1 MQYNN
6 LVIINNEKISKE
18 QENYYCDNVDVKSIP
33 EGLSQYNHI
42 HYISRKLKKK
52 GNYRVYLKNV
62 KIASNLIIFIFHI
75 FKTFKIPDTK
85 YLLMSVN
92 PYTFCSF
99 LFLYIFRKKIFV
111 YLRSSGHE
119 EYKYILGSW
128 AVWIYDFMYRAV
140 TSKSKVII
148 VNDKLHD
155 KKKSYFAYPSK
166 LDNLWLKN
174 HTKPSLEKVKFLYVG
189 RINPE
194 KGILEFIK
202 MFDDL
207 KLNATLS
214 IVSKEKNLNISNENV
229 KLLGHGFD
237 TQSLINIYDNNNI
250 TILPSYTEG
259 HPQILDESLSRKRP
273 VIIFEDIIHVI
284 KDKKGIFVAKRN
296 IDSFLDTVKYVMKNY
311 QTIQIE
317 MEKNKLPTREDF
329 LKQITNIIKSN

>member
-1 MQYNN
+1 M
-6 LVIINNEKISKE
+6 IN
-18 QENYYCDNVDVKSIP
+18 C
-33 EGLSQYNHI
+33 
-42 HYISRKLKKK
+42 
-52 GNYRVYLKNV
+52 
-62 KIASNLIIFIFHI
+62 
-75 FKTFKIPDTK
+75 TT
-85 YLLMSVN
+85 
-92 PYTFCSF
+92 
-99 LFLYIFRKKIFV
+99 
-111 YLRSSGHE
+111 
-119 EYKYILGSW
+119 
-128 AVWIYDFMYRAV
+128 
-140 TSKSKVII
+140 
-148 VNDKLHD
+148 

-174 HTKPSLEKVKFLYVG
+174 HNKPSLEKVKFLYVG

-273 VIIFEDIIHVI
+273 VI
-284 KDKKGIFVAKRN
+284 
-296 IDSFLDTVKYVMKNY
+296 Y
-311 QTIQIE
+311 
-317 MEKNKLPTREDF
+317 
-329 LKQITNIIKSN
+329 LKI